1 MNSTPANDDDDGP
14 VRIFAIDD
22 DSGVRDGL
30 ACLFEASDYRFTG
43 FASAEAF
50 LNQKMRATRGCL
62 VLDVELPG
70 MSGLELQKLL
80 KNQRAHR
87 LPTIFISSGDSDYV
101 ERAFKGGASG
111 FFHKPFDPEDL
122 LRCVERVI

>member
-1 MNSTPANDDDDGP
+1 MNLAPANDDDAP

-22 DSGVRDGL
+22 DSGVRDAL
-30 ACLFEASDYRFTG
+30 ACLFKAAHYRFTG

-50 LNQKMRATRGCL
+50 LKQKEPMPRSCL

-80 KNQRAHR
+80 GDQRAHR
-87 LPTIFISSGDSDYV
+87 VPTIFISSGNSDYV

-122 LRCVERVI
+122 LRCVERVV

>member
-1 MNSTPANDDDDGP
+1 MHPASPDNANDP
-14 VRIFAIDD
+14 FRIFAIDD
-22 DSGVRDGL
+22 DSGVRDAL
-30 ACLFEASDYRFTG
+30 ACLFKAADYRFTG

-50 LNQKMRATRGCL
+50 LNQEVQTPRGCL

-80 KNQRAHR
+80 RNQRAHR
-87 LPTIFISSGDSDYV
+87 LPTIFISSGNSDYV

-111 FFHKPFDPEDL
+111 FFHKPFAPEDL
-122 LRCVERVI
+122 LRCVERLV